1 MTTIEKI
8 ATAKAIKD
16 TDFKLLSEQLAPGIY
31 VVDTVIHLTGTVKKG
46 EPFETA
52 VAAAANPWRLLAK
65 ALSKLNSATIESL
78 VRESLEVSD
87 EEETEVKDQA
97 KKAIEALVAK
107 TPRTQSGRITGQL
120 VWGLQA

>member
-16 TDFKLLSEQLAPGIY
+16 TDFKVLSEQLAPGIY
-31 VVDTVIHLTGTVKKG
+31 VVDTVVRLTGTVKKG

-78 VRESLEVSD
+78 VRESLEVS
-87 EEETEVKDQA
+87 EEEESAIKEEA

-107 TPRTQSGRITGQL
+107 TTRTQSGRITGQL
-120 VWGLQA
+120 VWGLEA

>member
-8 ATAKAIKD
+8 ATAKAIADKD
-16 TDFKLLSEQLAPGIY
+16 YKTLAESLAPGIH
-31 VVDTVIHLTGTVKKG
+31 VVDTTVRLVGTLKKG

-87 EEETEVKDQA
+87 EEESAVKDEA
-97 KKAIEALVAK
+97 KKAIESIVASTTRK
-107 TPRTQSGRITGQL
+107 QTGRITGQL
-120 VWGLQA
+120 QWSLLA